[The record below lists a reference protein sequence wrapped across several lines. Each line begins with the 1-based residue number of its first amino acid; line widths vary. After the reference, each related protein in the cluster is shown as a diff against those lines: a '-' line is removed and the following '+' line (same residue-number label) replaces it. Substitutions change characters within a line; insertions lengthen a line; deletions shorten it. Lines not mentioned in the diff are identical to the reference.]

1 MAELTLKSSCRCE
14 VIDITQQ
21 IDALLPPSLAVGI
34 CHVFCPH
41 TTAGLTT
48 NENADPAVKQD
59 LLATLERLVPY
70 QAEFLQHAG
79 GNSDAH
85 VKAAIIGSSLALP
98 VRNGHLDLG
107 RWQGVYFCDFDGPR
121 TRWLRVFWQSAQE

>member
-1 MAELTLKSSCRCE
+1 MAELTLKTNSRCE
-14 VIDITQQ
+14 VLDITRQ
-21 IDALLPPSLAVGI
+21 IDELLPPSLAVGI
-34 CHVFCPH
+34 CHLFCPH
-41 TTAGLTT
+41 TTAGLTV

-59 LLATLERLVPY
+59 FLAVLELLVPY
-70 QAEFLQHAG
+70 KAEFLQHEG

-85 VKAAIIGSSLALP
+85 VKAAIIGASLTLP

-121 TRWLRVFWQSAQE
+121 TRWLRVFWQSVQE

>member
-1 MAELTLKSSCRCE
+1 MAELTLKTNSRCE
-14 VIDITQQ
+14 VLDITGQ
-21 IDALLPPSLAVGI
+21 IDELLPPSLAVGI
-34 CHVFCPH
+34 CHIFCPH
-41 TTAGLTT
+41 TTAGLTV

-59 LLATLERLVPY
+59 FLATLELLVPY
-70 QAEFLQHAG
+70 KAEFLQHEG

-85 VKAAIIGSSLALP
+85 VKAAIIGASLTLP